1 MFKQANTNTRKGKGK
16 GKRIS
21 HETNLVSENA
31 RAVYTPK
38 VQEKQLPSLK
48 SKPKWL
54 KNLPHG
60 DLGKPAISFPEP
72 SSRWITK
79 EALGCTIAVVSY
91 VADMSSDVM

>member
-31 RAVYTPK
+31 RAIYSKGARKTTP
-38 VQEKQLPSLK
+38 LASLK
-48 SKPKWL
+48 CKPKWQ

-60 DLGKPAISFPEP
+60 DVGKHAISFPEP
-72 SSRWITK
+72 SFRWTRVTK
-79 EALGCTIAVVSY
+79 KALGTTTRV
-91 VADMSSDVM
+91 